1 MAFKVTELEY
11 FIGKGITLPLKLIR
25 SSIRMILSW
34 TYGTRFFLNE
44 FGSRIEEMLDEPT
57 DRITQSI
64 LEDLTRD
71 ALERWEKR
79 IELISTEAELDPK
92 QEGKI
97 NLEIVYRVKA
107 IDRTDS
113 FVYPFYYQITS

>member
-1 MAFKVTELEY
+1 
-11 FIGKGITLPLKLIR
+11 
-25 SSIRMILSW
+25 
-34 TYGTRFFLNE
+34 
-44 FGSRIEEMLDEPT
+44 MLDEPT